1 MSDAVSDM
9 SPENI
14 LKTGLALS
22 VGVVVVTLGINA
34 APYAVKG
41 AAGMVKHGTSLFLE
55 TLRLPFRFAG
65 FLKDVKEDVA

>member
-1 MSDAVSDM
+1 M

-22 VGVVVVTLGINA
+22 VGVIVVTLGINA

-41 AAGMVKHGTSLFLE
+41 VAGMMKHGTTLFFE
-55 TLRLPFRFAG
+55 TMRLPFRLAG
-65 FLKDVKEDVA
+65 FLKDVKRDVA